1 MRSWTTKE
9 ARFVLEWARQP
20 EPDRTSVEEI
30 ARSLERTP
38 EAVKEF
44 IRRQLP
50 RGQRPWREKPRWQR
64 EEREAVERGQAPQ
77 TRSSVA
83 VRKFAQRHRSEEPDA
98 HTRLTIREIAEDLCV
113 SRATVYRYLKRGLLR
128 RFKGGIAESSF
139 ETFLRTHPE
148 TIRYDKLDTF
158 QKEWLILNGYPDSTM
173 QVKRPSVIGL
183 LD

>member
-9 ARFVLEWARQP
+9 ARIVLEWARQP
-20 EPDRTSVEEI
+20 ELDRQSVEDI
-30 ARSLERTP
+30 ARSLQRTP

-50 RGQRPWREKPRWQR
+50 PGQRPWREKPRWQR
-64 EEREAVERGQAPQ
+64 EEREALEQGQAPR

-83 VRKFAQRHRSEEPDA
+83 VRKFVQRHRTEEPDA
-98 HTRLTIREIAEDLCV
+98 HTPLKIREIANDLGV

-139 ETFLRTHPE
+139 ATFLRTHPE
-148 TIRYDKLDTF
+148 VIRYERMDSF
-158 QKEWLILNGYPDSTM
+158 QKEWLVLNGYQDPTM